1 MTTFDELL
9 TQLEEADDELDTL
22 KTDMLVT
29 DIADKIDAIKHVTEK
44 LENYISF
51 LEKKIEPLEKAK
63 RSAKNNLAAI
73 KGSLALSLQDH
84 GVDEF
89 PGVVWRLALQD
100 SPAAIEYSRP
110 VPTGEDYDAHPEKVG
125 KTLVYFWRTEE
136 IKKAL
141 KDGEEFDF
149 AKLKHG
155 KHVRWYLKKPFR
167 AKKAAPA
174 LLEEAAPAAS
184 EPARISKYD
193 PTF

>member
-44 LENYISF
+44 LESYIQF

-73 KGSLALSLQDH
+73 KGSLALSLQNH

-110 VPTGEDYDAHPEKVG
+110 VPTGEDYESHPEKVG
-125 KTLVYFWRTEE
+125 KTLVYFWRTDE

-167 AKKAAPA
+167 AKKVAPA

-184 EPARISKYD
+184 EPVRISKYD

>member
-110 VPTGEDYDAHPEKVG
+110 VPTGRI
-125 KTLVYFWRTEE
+125 TSR
-136 IKKAL
+136 I
-141 KDGEEFDF
+141 
-149 AKLKHG
+149 
-155 KHVRWYLKKPFR
+155 LKK
-167 AKKAAPA
+167 
-174 LLEEAAPAAS
+174 
-184 EPARISKYD
+184 
-193 PTF
+193 